1 MSRDIQDEE
10 RRRRFA
16 RNLRAARERARLTQ
30 AGMAAKLGM
39 ADEVYARYERA
50 KMWPSIDK
58 LCLLCD
64 ILECSVDSLLGLDE
78 GPPTA
83 TEPPPPEDP
92 QPVRRLMRQLRKAR
106 LKTVRLVGRMLNE
119 LDACARGDDDAGK
132 RGKGSKRVRDAMAAG
147 VAGIDGLDDVD
158 DLDDIADDDDDA
170 LDIDDDAD
178 GADDMGESDAVS
190 GEDGADATSTQDAAG
205 AMDDADAVDDDLDR
219 R

>member
-1 MSRDIQDEE
+1 
-10 RRRRFA
+10 
-16 RNLRAARERARLTQ
+16 
-30 AGMAAKLGM
+30 MAAKLGM

-64 ILECSVDSLLGLDE
+64 ILECSADSLLGLDE

-158 DLDDIADDDDDA
+158 DLDDLDDIADDADDA